1 MFGPLLGLS
10 KNYKK
15 TMDKSFLYA
24 PVEVPRLSGFD
35 KSFQNL
41 LTSKCGTITPI
52 LFDEVMPGSIIDL
65 DLALS
70 ASLPPLASE
79 TFMRC
84 SVKVEAFLVPMRLL
98 YGGFEHFFTG
108 DEFDIVSGD
117 DIVKKTVTRLPHFV
131 IGTTIYDS
139 ETAEENGNVTSSA
152 DLVNWFGTGSLAD
165 YLGFRVD
172 AKDETYNIGVVVPS
186 FNVLPWLCYHLVWD
200 SWYRSTLI
208 QKSCFAP
215 LDHNKSFDNSSH
227 QASMLPYVTLYSNF
241 DRFYI
246 EADSSPAY
254 FAELVDGVSIFSL
267 RQRNF
272 GFDYFTTATPSPQN
286 GDPAKVTLDGTS
298 LATLAGGF
306 TISQLRTMNALQ
318 QFRERNNLAGDRYVD
333 RLYSQY
339 GVRPSD
345 GIAQRPL
352 CIGTDEF
359 EVYSKGIYQ
368 NDNGDTTNN
377 NPFAGQVGA
386 RYGTAYASGTT
397 KLCKGLKVSEPCY
410 LLVNATLVPRVTY
423 SLGINKLFKR
433 YCDNNSIGE
442 MANPILQS
450 VGPEPI
456 YSYELSNDWID
467 GTPDVFGYTDRYGS
481 FKNRFDELHG
491 LVRDGQSLE
500 SFALQRYI
508 DAAVDAYIDTD
519 FLEIP
524 TDYMDN
530 VTAVKQTI
538 SDYGVWMDCFFK
550 YHVSMPLSKYSL
562 PTLQDP
568 AYEHGKTLVVRR
580 GGFRF

>member
-1 MFGPLLGLS
+1 
-10 KNYKK
+10 
-15 TMDKSFLYA
+15 MDKSFLYA

-117 DIVKKTVTRLPHFV
+117 NIVKKSVTRLPHFV
-131 IGTTIYDS
+131 FGDTIYSS
-139 ETAEENGNVTSSA
+139 ENAEENGNVISSL
-152 DLVNWFGTGSLAD
+152 DLKKWFGVGSLAD
-165 YLGFRVD
+165 YLGMRIKVE
-172 AKDETYNIGVVVPS
+172 DEDITFTAGGIEYNL
-186 FNVLPWLCYHLVWD
+186 LPWICYHLVWD

-215 LDHNKSFDNSSH
+215 LDHNKTFSGSSH
-227 QASMLPYVTLYSNF
+227 QGSLLPNVTLYGAH

-246 EADSSPAY
+246 EADTSPNY
-254 FAELVDGVSIFSL
+254 FAELVDGVNIFDL

-368 NDNGDTTNN
+368 NDNGDTFNN

-386 RYGTAYASGTT
+386 RYGTAYASGSSR
-397 KLCKGLKVSEPCY
+397 LCKGLKVSEPCY

-423 SLGINKLFKR
+423 SFGINRLFTR
-433 YCDNNSIGE
+433 YVQDNSIGE

-450 VGPEPI
+450 IGPEPI
-456 YSYELSNDWID
+456 YQYEVGSDWT
-467 GTPDVFGYTDRYGS
+467 GANTAVFGYTDRYGS

-491 LVRDGQSLE
+491 LVRDGESLE
-500 SFALQRYI
+500 SFALQKSI
-508 DAAVDAYIDTD
+508 LEGEGASINTD

-524 TDYMDN
+524 TSYMDN
-530 VTAVKQTI
+530 VTAVKETI
-538 SDYGVWMDCFFK
+538 SDYGVWMDCYFK
-550 YHVSMPLSKYSL
+550 YRVSMPLSKYSL

>member
-1 MFGPLLGLS
+1 
-10 KNYKK
+10 
-15 TMDKSFLYA
+15 MDKSFLFA
-24 PVEVPRLSGFD
+24 PVNVPKLSGFD

-52 LFDEVMPGSIIDL
+52 LFDEIMPGSIIDL

-98 YGGFEHFFTG
+98 YGGFEYFFTG
-108 DEFDIVSGD
+108 QEVDFVNTESLRTLTINALPSLSISGEFTNESTVSY
-117 DIVKKTVTRLPHFV
+117 T
-131 IGTTIYDS
+131 
-139 ETAEENGNVTSSA
+139 
-152 DLVNWFGTGSLAD
+152 DLDGWFGCGTLAD
-165 YLGFRVD
+165 YLGFRV
-172 AKDETYNIGVVVPS
+172 KPYNGVTFPENGVK
-186 FNVLPWLCYHLVWD
+186 FNLLPWICYHLVWD
-200 SWYRSTLI
+200 SWYRNTLI

-215 LDHNKSFDNSSH
+215 LMPNRAFTNSAY
-227 QASMLPYVTLYSNF
+227 QASMIPSTVLTSDYDT
-241 DRFYI
+241 FYL
-246 EADSSPAY
+246 EDEMTPGY
-254 FAELVDGVSIFSL
+254 FANLVDGISIFDL

-286 GDPAKVTLDGTS
+286 GDAVSVTLDGTS
-298 LATLAGGF
+298 LSTLAQGF
-306 TISQLRTMNALQ
+306 TISQLRTLNALQ
-318 QFRERNNLAGDRYVD
+318 QFRDRSNLAGDRYVD
-333 RLYSQY
+333 RLYAQY

-368 NDNGDTTNN
+368 NDNGSDSNN

-386 RYGTAYASGTT
+386 RYGTAYASGTSR
-397 KLCKGLKVSEPCY
+397 LCKGLKVSEPSY

-433 YCDNNSIGE
+433 YCQRNSIGE
-442 MANPILQS
+442 MANPILQG

-456 YSYELSNDWID
+456 YQYEIGNDWTD
-467 GTPDVFGYTDRYGS
+467 ANTGVFGYTDRYGS
-481 FKNRFDELHG
+481 FKNRVDELHG
-491 LVRDGQSLE
+491 LVRDGESLS

-508 DAAVDAYIDTD
+508 GEGELTQINSD

-530 VTAVKQTI
+530 VTAVKETI

-550 YHVSMPLSKYSL
+550 YHVSMPLAKYSL

-568 AYEHGKTLVVRR
+568 AYEHGKTLVLRR